1 MFLKTKIT
9 MLGYFESVVD
19 DMQNCILQNKHR
31 NFWILG
37 IKIHYLNYILE
48 WRK

>member
-1 MFLKTKIT
+1 MNFWKTKIT
-9 MLGYFESVVD
+9 MLGYFELVVD

-37 IKIHYLNYILE
+37 IKYIT
-48 WRK
+48 

>member
-1 MFLKTKIT
+1 MNFWKTKIT

-31 NFWILG
+31 NFWILS
-37 IKIHYLNYILE
+37 IKYIT
-48 WRK
+48 